1 MDTNESAP
9 FAWQPFT
16 LRGVA
21 AFARASCARLLFVQ
35 FLVAVLAAAIV
46 LWFVQ
51 SRWFAIVSAAI
62 EQLPADGEIRSGK
75 LSWSAES
82 TMALA
87 ENRFLSC
94 SIDLKHEGNARS
106 PADVQLEFGETDFK
120 VISLFGARRQSYP
133 QGWVVEFN
141 RTGLKPWWGAWTPAM
156 LALTGIGVISGL
168 LVSWSVLATLY
179 CWIAWLVGF
188 FGNRDLSLAGSWRLA
203 GAALVPGA
211 LFMSLAIWLYGIGAL
226 DLVQL
231 LAAAALHF
239 VIGWVYTIL
248 GPLGAPAHP
257 AVPKVEGNP
266 FMLAQ
271 TQNPKSEPAQPE
283 PKSR

>member
-1 MDTNESAP
+1 MDTNERAP

-62 EQLPADGEIRSGK
+62 EQLPADGEIRAGK

-106 PADVQLEFGETDFK
+106 
-120 VISLFGARRQSYP
+120 
-133 QGWVVEFN
+133 
-141 RTGLKPWWGAWTPAM
+141 
-156 LALTGIGVISGL
+156 
-168 LVSWSVLATLY
+168 
-179 CWIAWLVGF
+179 
-188 FGNRDLSLAGSWRLA
+188 
-203 GAALVPGA
+203 
-211 LFMSLAIWLYGIGAL
+211 
-226 DLVQL
+226 
-231 LAAAALHF
+231 
-239 VIGWVYTIL
+239 
-248 GPLGAPAHP
+248 
-257 AVPKVEGNP
+257 
-266 FMLAQ
+266 
-271 TQNPKSEPAQPE
+271 
-283 PKSR
+283 